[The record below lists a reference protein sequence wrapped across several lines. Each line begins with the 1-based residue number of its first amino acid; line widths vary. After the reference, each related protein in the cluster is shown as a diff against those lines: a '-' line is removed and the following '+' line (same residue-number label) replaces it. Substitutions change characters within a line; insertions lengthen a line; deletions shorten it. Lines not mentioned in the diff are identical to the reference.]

1 MKRITI
7 IFITVALFFAM
18 QMNAQDHIC
27 VPLCDP
33 NESCVELLNPGEV
46 CPEILPTANVGVY
59 YDQTIT
65 VIPPATFDIGGT
77 DYDIEKISITAVDG
91 LPTGMDWCKS
101 EEFFTVTDPYTRYC
115 CQITGTSDQVGVYPL
130 TLTIVPYYNLFTI
143 STALPAQTDN
153 TLFIEVLPA
162 APGADFQAN
171 VTTTT
176 TGADVMFTDESSNAP
191 TAWAWVFEGG
201 APPTSD
207 VQNPTVTYAAE
218 GSYDVTLVVSNDGGS
233 DELTMSDYITID
245 NGTGVLESIYQKV
258 KVYPNPATHQITVE
272 AEGLKSVSI
281 IDMLGQV
288 VYINETSNEKEVID
302 ISNLGKASYFVKII
316 TNEGE
321 ITKSITIK

>member
-1 MKRITI
+1 MKKITI
-7 IFITVALFFAM
+7 IFITAALLFALES
-18 QMNAQDHIC
+18 NAQIC
-27 VPLCDP
+27 NPPCTPDVLCI
-33 NESCVELLNPGEV
+33 EVENPGEI
-46 CPEILPTANVGVY
+46 CPLVLPTATVNEY
-59 YDQTIT
+59 YDET
-65 VIPPATFDIGGT
+65 VTVVPPAE
-77 DYDIEKISITAVDG
+77 YEG
-91 LPTGMDWCKS
+91 LPVIHSIKIDDVQGLPAGMTWCKS
-101 EEFFTVTDPYTRYC
+101 DDIFLVTDPYTRYC
-115 CQITGTSDQVGVYPL
+115 CQLTGIPETIGEYQL
-130 TLTIVPYYNLFTI
+130 TLYITPYIDVFGI
-143 STALPAQTDN
+143 PVGQSQMTDD
-153 TLFIEVLPA
+153 TSLMIIVLPA
-162 APGADFQAN
+162 APEADFQAN

-176 TGADVMFTDESSNAP
+176 TGADVVFTDGSSNDP

-201 APPTSD
+201 SPLTSD
-207 VQNPTVTYAAE
+207 LQNQTVTYATE
-218 GSYDVTLVVSNDGGS
+218 GVYDVTLIVSNVGGS
-233 DELTMSDYITID
+233 DELTMTDYITID